1 LDKKSIHVLTDISP
15 NTLRACSGNNR
26 LKTIRN
32 LELFDPVAQEYDRD
46 EFLQQSN
53 HNTNKIEE
61 VMWQVNGLVSR
72 TEELRAEHLRSGS
85 SGDWKAELLL
95 KMIFQRG
102 TVVKRRAEPCCQ
114 EKKQTE
120 AERITSRKNRGSKN
134 RRLET

>member
-1 LDKKSIHVLTDISP
+1 
-15 NTLRACSGNNR
+15 
-26 LKTIRN
+26 
-32 LELFDPVAQEYDRD
+32 
-46 EFLQQSN
+46 
-53 HNTNKIEE
+53 
-61 VMWQVNGLVSR
+61 MWQVNGLVSR